1 MREIVLTLIL
11 LPPSHHIDGL
21 CRDSLGTTCST
32 TLYGSGWGDWR
43 RVCVLRS
50 VGRHGENGSK
60 RGGKGEEGDG
70 GAGRR
75 GPGNGMWTKRDDADP
90 GVWTRNITSSAWS
103 LGIPSHFAI
112 DLLRL
117 RLHRSYR
124 YPLEGERDPVFCLG
138 ETLLNH
144 IP

>member
-1 MREIVLTLIL
+1 MGRMAVREV
-11 LPPSHHIDGL
+11 
-21 CRDSLGTTCST
+21 
-32 TLYGSGWGDWR
+32 
-43 RVCVLRS
+43 
-50 VGRHGENGSK
+50 
-60 RGGKGEEGDG
+60 GKGKREMAVQGVGD
-70 GAGRR
+70 R
-75 GPGNGMWTKRDDADP
+75 GTECGQKGMTADP

-112 DLLRL
+112 NLLRL

-124 YPLEGERDPVFCLG
+124 YPLEGEGDPVFCLG